1 MKYSILHKTTFEF
14 DKVPLVA
21 VQRLHLTPS
30 TCVNQNIKEWD
41 IELEGCSIE
50 LETTDYHGNI
60 IQLCRHNGRSN
71 VIAITCKGL
80 VDITDANGIV
90 GAHDNHVPLMLFRN
104 ATLLTQAGP
113 KIRQLG
119 RQMLVQKQNFKS
131 SDLELLHILSARI
144 LSAIS
149 YKKGMTTVSTTA
161 EQAMDARSGVCQ
173 DHVHAFLAVARFLG
187 FSARYVSGYL
197 MMDSTIIQE
206 ASHAW
211 AEIYLENLGW
221 VGFDIS
227 NSISPNGKYIKLA
240 AGFDYIDVMPISG
253 IRVGNGDERMS
264 TQIKVEQQ

>member
-1 MKYSILHKTTFEF
+1 MKYSVLHKTIFKF

-30 TCVNQNIKEWD
+30 TYVNQYVMEWA

-50 LETTDYHGNI
+50 LETTDYHGNV
-60 IQLCRHNGRSN
+60 IQLCRHDGRSN
-71 VIAITCKGL
+71 SIAINCRGL
-80 VDITDANGIV
+80 VDITDAHGIV
-90 GAHDNHVPLMLFRN
+90 GAHDNHVPLILYKN
-104 ATLLTQAGP
+104 ATTLTQVGP

-119 RQMLVQKQNFKS
+119 RQIVAQQQDGKS

-144 LSAIS
+144 LSIIS
-149 YKKGMTTVSTTA
+149 YEKGTTTVLTTA
-161 EQAMDARSGVCQ
+161 EQAMDAKSGVCQ
-173 DHVHAFLAVARFLG
+173 DHVHAFLAVARFIG

-197 MMDSTIIQE
+197 MMDNTSIQE

-227 NSISPNGKYIKLA
+227 NSMSPDWRYIKLA
-240 AGFDYIDVMPISG
+240 TGFDYVDVMPISG
-253 IRVGNGDERMS
+253 VRVGNGEERMS
-264 TQIKVEQQ
+264 TQIQVEQQ

>member
-1 MKYSILHKTTFEF
+1 MKYSIVHKTIFEF

-30 TCVNQNIKEWD
+30 TYVNQYVMEWD

-50 LETTDYHGNI
+50 LDTTDFHGNI
-60 IQLCRHNGRSN
+60 IQLCRHDARSN
-71 VIAITCKGL
+71 AIAITCKGL
-80 VDITDANGIV
+80 VNITDAHGII
-90 GAHDNHVPLMLFRN
+90 GAHDNNVPLMLFRN

-113 KIRQLG
+113 NVRHMG
-119 RQMLVQKQNFKS
+119 REMIAQKKDGKS

-149 YKKGMTTVSTTA
+149 YQKGVTTVSTTA
-161 EQAMDARSGVCQ
+161 EQAMDAKSGVCQ
-173 DHVHAFLAVARFLG
+173 DHVHAFLAVARFIG

-197 MMDSTIIQE
+197 MMDNTSIQE

-227 NSISPNGKYIKLA
+227 NSMSPDGKYIKLA
-240 AGFDYIDVMPISG
+240 TGFDYADVMPISG
-253 IRVGNGDERMS
+253 VRVGNGDERMS
-264 TQIKVEQQ
+264 TKIQVEQQ

>member
-1 MKYSILHKTTFEF
+1 MKYSIVHKTIFEF

-21 VQRLHLTPS
+21 VQRLHLTPP
-30 TCVNQNIKEWD
+30 TYVNQYVMEWD

-50 LETTDYHGNI
+50 LDTTDYHGNI
-60 IQLCRHNGRSN
+60 IQLCRHDASSN
-71 VIAITCKGL
+71 AIAITCRGL
-80 VDITDANGIV
+80 VDITDSHGII
-90 GAHDNHVPLMLFRN
+90 GAHDNYVPLTLFRN
-104 ATLLTQAGP
+104 GTSLTHAGP
-113 KIRQLG
+113 KVRHLG
-119 RQMLVQKQNFKS
+119 RQMMAQKKGGKS

-149 YKKGMTTVSTTA
+149 YEKGMTTVSTTA

-173 DHVHAFLAVARFLG
+173 DHVHAFLAVARFMG

-197 MMDSTIIQE
+197 MMDSTTIQE

-227 NSISPNGKYIKLA
+227 NSMSPDGNYIKLA
-240 AGFDYIDVMPISG
+240 TGFDYADVMPISG
-253 IRVGNGDERMS
+253 VRVGNGDERMS
-264 TQIKVEQQ
+264 TQIQVEQQ